1 SGNPLAV
8 AAGLAQ
14 LKKLR
19 DNPGIY
25 SSLDAK
31 TAGLVTAFKG
41 VTVNRAG
48 SLFTA
53 FFTRRPVT
61 DWDSAATSDT
71 KKFARFH
78 RHMRERGIALPP
90 SQFEAWFVS
99 DAHTKADLGK
109 TADAIR
115 SFKG

>member
-1 SGNPLAV
+1 
-8 AAGLAQ
+8 
-14 LKKLR
+14 
-19 DNPGIY
+19 
-25 SSLDAK
+25 
-31 TAGLVTAFKG
+31 

-53 FFTRRPVT
+53 FFTKGPVT
-61 DWDSAATSDT
+61 DWDSAAKSNT
-71 KKFARFH
+71 KKFAKLH

-99 DAHTKADLGK
+99 DAHTKADLER